1 MEQQHPEFELICA
14 ALESYLKSLTEACD
28 DFVVEEV
35 EQLIENAY
43 EMLRQ
48 AEVLVKNHCPDPD
61 CESGCKQQT
70 SEHEDFTIECLSAN
84 FILNT
89 DEGELSLELR
99 SPAGDLMEVTEWVKC
114 KAVEE
119 NGMTYYETGKGVP
132 RLLRMLAAQISRKSK
147 LAKEPG

>member
-1 MEQQHPEFELICA
+1 MEHPEFELMCA
-14 ALESYLKSLTEACD
+14 ALEEYEKSLAEACD
-28 DFVVEEV
+28 DLIIEEI

-48 AEVLVKNHCPDPD
+48 AEVLAKNHCPDPS
-61 CESGCKQQT
+61 CEGGCKSPPP
-70 SEHEDFTIECLSAN
+70 SEHEDFTIECLSAH
-84 FILNT
+84 FVLNT

-99 SPAGDLMEVTEWVKC
+99 DPQGELMEVTEWVKC

-119 NGMTYYETGKGVP
+119 NGMTYYLTGKGVP

-147 LAKEPG
+147 LAKEKP